1 MESTSKAIDSTPY
14 SIMNSPKHIFISPI
28 SIRYKKIRFLVSMFF
43 LDIIL
48 HKRIKLVFRYNYF
61 SFSVIFLLKTP
72 YILFCFRNNNM
83 NPKSYSNFEDG
94 DDFVIFCIKNHETA
108 I

>member
-28 SIRYKKIRFLVSMFF
+28 SIRYKKIRFLVPTFF

-48 HKRIKLVFRYNYF
+48 HKRIKMDKQKIKPRNYIGLEKLT
-61 SFSVIFLLKTP
+61 SVVK
-72 YILFCFRNNNM
+72 C
-83 NPKSYSNFEDG
+83 K
-94 DDFVIFCIKNHETA
+94 K
-108 I
+108 